1 MNGTPSELK
10 AIANHTLR
18 WIAKARTEGSIVGAY
33 VSPTDLRK
41 IELCA
46 LATLNMAM
54 LHEVYGQN
62 PEYIIQTLL
71 DELADVGYKPDASK
85 EEQEDSPDSV

>member
-10 AIANHTLR
+10 YLARQTLE
-18 WIAKARTEGSIVGAY
+18 WVAKSRGNIVGAY

-46 LATLNMAM
+46 LATLNIAM
-54 LHEVYGQN
+54 LYEEYGQN
-62 PEYIIQTLL
+62 LEHTIQTLL
-71 DELADVGYKPDASK
+71 DDLVDTEYKQDAST
-85 EEQEDSPDSV
+85 EERIDPPCSV